1 MIRLIALVLIGCI
14 LIPSAT
20 AQRMKSEKE
29 RFSYTQYP
37 SEPLPNGMDT
47 YKVNLEQTAYETY
60 GIEFRGW
67 QSAVK
72 AEWAAFKDRWDE
84 AVQAMADADEA
95 DHAMWTRERL
105 DTLVLPA
112 APQPDEYFFD
122 PAEVQHALQLTG
134 LAVGE
139 GGLQVNVVV
148 DPLDITEEQV
158 KVKKV
163 KEKRGEEV
171 VDVNKYIMEVTYVQP
186 THITVSVNGTTLK
199 TTDANTRSKTWKSQK
214 FDSDREVREWWA
226 MQKPTTMAQQT
237 KSPVLTAV
245 GSLKAELEDK
255 HCTLEKS
262 REAEW
267 HFPKTTGKVNYDDLR
282 AAAFDAQFAAGKVTM
297 DRAAAEESMRK
308 ATVVWNAALS
318 EADFDDSKARI
329 DRKVAGFLYL
339 NLIQASIIL
348 DNLDQAEAQ
357 LLEMNKVDAK
367 GGPIKDAERWI
378 EFGRDLAA
386 RKAANGL

>member
-1 MIRLIALVLIGCI
+1 MNRLIVLLLIGCI

-29 RFSYTQYP
+29 RFTYTQYP

-47 YKVNLEQTAYETY
+47 YKVTLEQTAYETY

-67 QSAVK
+67 QSEVK
-72 AEWAAFKDRWDE
+72 AEWAAFKDQWEE

-95 DHAMWTRERL
+95 DHAMWTRERK

-171 VDVNKYIMEVTYVQP
+171 VDVNKYIMQVTYVQP

-282 AAAFDAQFAAGKVTM
+282 AAAFDAQFAAGKVAM

-318 EADFDDSKARI
+318 EADFDNSKARI
-329 DRKVAGFLYL
+329 DRKVAGYLFL

-348 DNLDQAEAQ
+348 DNVDQAEAQ

-367 GGPIKDAERWI
+367 GGPIKDAERWV
-378 EFGRDLAA
+378 EFGRDLAS